1 MSDAASPAAPPA
13 AFLAKQHAL
22 FALRHAKYLPTPYQA
37 EDASRCVNMLSNQE

>member
-1 MSDAASPAAPPA
+1 MMSDAEFPAAPPT

-37 EDASRCVNMLSNQE
+37 EDASRWVGKLSD